1 MYTLFIAY
9 LTVSTIAYISF
20 STIIIEAYESCF
32 SHLPT
37 LGQEVL
43 KAGMAFLAG
52 TDSGCH
58 DMFCSQLAARA
69 RGMHAHIRGL
79 LLDSIQHCFVMRFW
93 DY

>member
-1 MYTLFIAY
+1 MNLI
-9 LTVSTIAYISF
+9 
-20 STIIIEAYESCF
+20 F

-58 DMFCSQLAARA
+58 DMFCSQLAARG
-69 RGMHAHIRGL
+69 RGMHARTHQGFIAG
-79 LLDSIQHCFVMRFW
+79 
-93 DY
+93 